1 MKKTCLFLILFSTIT
16 STMHSEEQ
24 GDGGRYVP
32 GGNYSA
38 RYGNISADATTT
50 AIGVSMLGW
59 GIGIAAV
66 VATLAILIP
75 PDEANNNHSHC
86 E

>member
-1 MKKTCLFLILFSTIT
+1 MKKTCLILLLVSMIT
-16 STMHSEEQ
+16 SKMYSEEE
-24 GDGGRYVP
+24 GDSMRYVP

-86 E
+86 Q